1 MLCSDGLTNFVE
13 DDEIRTYIKNKSNLQ
28 KSAGRTCST
37 CKMNEAAEIIL
48 PLWLWKGRNVIMN
61 SDNLVG
67 ITLGNRYDML
77 EKKSVRAVW
86 LQFIRRK
93 IRF

>member
-1 MLCSDGLTNFVE
+1 
-13 DDEIRTYIKNKSNLQ
+13 
-28 KSAGRTCST
+28 
-37 CKMNEAAEIIL
+37 MNEAAEIIL

-77 EKKSVRAVW
+77 EKKSVPAVW